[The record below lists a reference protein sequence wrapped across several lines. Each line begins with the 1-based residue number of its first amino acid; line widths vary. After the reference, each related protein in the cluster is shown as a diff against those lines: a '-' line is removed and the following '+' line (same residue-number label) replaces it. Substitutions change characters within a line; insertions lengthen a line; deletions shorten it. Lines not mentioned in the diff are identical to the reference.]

1 MSDALARIE
10 ALQAQR
16 AQLNSDIDR
25 EIEGLKAQALV
36 DLEAMR
42 SQVSKYEAA
51 LNVKLPPREQRAP
64 ARATRSEIDET
75 DAGNGIRETN
85 DNMSADDFRDE
96 LAELRE
102 RTQAKR
108 RRLG

>member
-1 MSDALARIE
+1 MSVLARIE

-16 AQLNSDIDR
+16 DQLTSDIDR

-36 DLEAMR
+36 ELEAMR
-42 SQVSKYEAA
+42 TQLTKFETVLS
-51 LNVKLPPREQRAP
+51 VKVAPREQRAP

-75 DAGNGIRETN
+75 DAGNGVRESQ
-85 DNMSADDFRDE
+85 DNMSAADFRDE